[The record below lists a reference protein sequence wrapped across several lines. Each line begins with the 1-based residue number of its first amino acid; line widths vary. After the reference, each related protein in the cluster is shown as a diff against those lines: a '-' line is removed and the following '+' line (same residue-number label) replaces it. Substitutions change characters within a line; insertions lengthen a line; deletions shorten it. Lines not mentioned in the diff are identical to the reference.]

1 MRLGLVLVV
10 LCSCI
15 TPYDPCDELTFEEF
29 ATTSSAVAALLE
41 HAGPAKVYAVGEYH
55 PTKRT
60 PGPSPLARFTSDII
74 DQMMPHARHL
84 VVEAWTD
91 TGCDGAAERAHR
103 QIAQTIGRPPAQAT
117 DIEALVMK
125 SAKHRLATHGLRMT
139 CIERGALLDRMGH
152 VDFLR
157 LLELVTEKLQT
168 TTKEL
173 VAAEQGG
180 TQARERHARAARAA
194 WGRAPRGDDERA
206 VIVYGG
212 ALHNDLY
219 PKWPLG
225 ALSYAEPLQRE
236 LAGGVVE
243 IDLIVPEV
251 VAPLAMIRNEGWF
264 PLLGRSAPGRTI
276 VWQRGPGS
284 YVMIL
289 PAQSL
294 EPAKVALPV
303 ASI

>member
-1 MRLGLVLVV
+1 MRFGLVLVV
-10 LCSCI
+10 LCSCL
-15 TPYDPCDELTFEEF
+15 TPYDPCDELSFQEF
-29 ATTSSAVAALLE
+29 STTSSAVAAILDD
-41 HAGPAKVYAVGEYH
+41 AGPAKVYAVGEYH

-60 PGPSPLARFTSDII
+60 STGTGTSPLARFTSDII
-74 DQMMPHARHL
+74 DQMMPRARHL
-84 VVEAWTD
+84 VVEAWTE
-91 TGCDGAAERAHR
+91 TGCSGAGQRA
-103 QIAQTIGRPPAQAT
+103 QSQVAQAIGRPPAQT
-117 DIEALVMK
+117 SDIEALVMK
-125 SAKHRLATHGLRMT
+125 SAKNRLATHGLQMT
-139 CIERGALLDRMGH
+139 CIERGSLLDRMGH

-157 LLELVTEKLQT
+157 LLELVTEKLQA
-168 TTKEL
+168 TTKAL
-173 VAAEQGG
+173 VS
-180 TQARERHARAARAA
+180 
-194 WGRAPRGDDERA
+194 DERA

-219 PKWPLG
+219 PRWPLG
-225 ALSYAEPLQRE
+225 ALSYAEPLQRDLE
-236 LAGGVVE
+236 GGVVE

-264 PLLGRSAPGRTI
+264 PLLGRSAPGRTL
-276 VWQRGPGS
+276 VWERGPGS

>member
-10 LCSCI
+10 LCSCL
-15 TPYDPCDELTFEEF
+15 TPYDPCDELTFQEF
-29 ATTSSAVAALLE
+29 STTASAVAAILD

-60 PGPSPLARFTSDII
+60 QVGPSPLARFTSDII
-74 DQMMPHARHL
+74 DQMMPRARHL

-91 TGCDGAAERAHR
+91 TGCSGAGQRA
-103 QIAQTIGRPPAQAT
+103 QLQVAQAIGRPPAQTT

-125 SAKHRLATHGLRMT
+125 SAKNRLATHGLQMT

-157 LLELVTEKLQT
+157 LLELVTEKLQA
-168 TTKEL
+168 TTKAL
-173 VAAEQGG
+173 VS
-180 TQARERHARAARAA
+180 
-194 WGRAPRGDDERA
+194 DDRA

-219 PKWPLG
+219 PRWPLG
-225 ALSYAEPLQRE
+225 ALSYAEPLQQD
-236 LAGGVVE
+236 LGGGVVE

-264 PLLGRSAPGRTI
+264 PLLGRSAPGRTL
-276 VWQRGPGS
+276 VWERGPGS
-284 YVMIL
+284 YVLIL
-289 PAQSL
+289 PAQSF

>member
-15 TPYDPCDELTFEEF
+15 TPYDPCDELTFQEF
-29 ATTSSAVAALLE
+29 STTSGAVAAVLDA
-41 HAGPAKVYAVGEYH
+41 AGPAKVYAVGEYH
-55 PTKRT
+55 PTRRT
-60 PGPSPLARFTSDII
+60 AQTASPLARFTSDII
-74 DQMMPHARHL
+74 DQMMPRARHL

-91 TGCDGAAERAHR
+91 TGCGGDGRRAGQ
-103 QIAQTIGRPPAQAT
+103 QIAQVIGRPPAQKS

-125 SAKHRLATHGLRMT
+125 SAKNRLATHGLQMT
-139 CIERGALLDRMGH
+139 CLERGSLLDRMGH

-157 LLELVTEKLQT
+157 LLELVTEKLQA
-168 TTKEL
+168 TTKAL
-173 VAAEQGG
+173 V
-180 TQARERHARAARAA
+180 
-194 WGRAPRGDDERA
+194 DNERA

-219 PKWPLG
+219 PRWPLG
-225 ALSYAEPLQRE
+225 ALSYAEPLQQD
-236 LAGGVVE
+236 LGGGVVE

-264 PLLGRSAPGRTI
+264 PLLGRSAPGRTL
-276 VWQRGPGS
+276 VWERGPGS
-284 YVMIL
+284 YVLIL